1 MKEGNHYAL
10 VSEKWLD
17 FHFSTY
23 AWWIDSGTT
32 VHVTNSMQGFLTSRP
47 GLTKHHHGKG
57 DAFTRGGS
65 GDCETHPRKVK
76 EKVRQSSA
84 FEGPGPRNGTLRD
97 AKVKSRSFSLYSSRF
112 EEKLASDCK
121 LLTYLGITFIESH
134 RERVKRSLS
143 VVTPL

>member
-1 MKEGNHYAL
+1 MRSRVEAVGTVRLIPGK
-10 VSEKWLD
+10 SKKR
-17 FHFSTY
+17 S
-23 AWWIDSGTT
+23 DS
-32 VHVTNSMQGFLTSRP
+32 
-47 GLTKHHHGKG
+47 
-57 DAFTRGGS
+57 
-65 GDCETHPRKVK
+65 
-76 EKVRQSSA
+76 